1 MFLLLNICDGW
12 KEASRTSQSALCAI
26 LVEIILRQHM
36 SIIHAGAG
44 DPLYSGK
51 GVQVPWFSP
60 SARCLLILPNVHAI
74 IWILRGV
81 LLGCRMEAGPE
92 VLSWQLLEPQLLF
105 ILVNYQDYQFA
116 GTLML
121 EAR

>member
-1 MFLLLNICDGW
+1 M
-12 KEASRTSQSALCAI
+12 
-26 LVEIILRQHM
+26 EIILRQHT

-51 GVQVPWFSP
+51 GVQVLWCSTF
-60 SARCLLILPNVHAI
+60 ARRLLILPNVHAI

-81 LLGCRMEAGPE
+81 LLGRRMEAGPE